1 LGPAPRPLRGRLRD
15 SGRSLTSA
23 AAIRRRRIVALVGL
37 LALAAVLYLVWG
49 AVHDSATLDGR
60 GAEVIHMDVRSKA
73 IGATEAVAVVVPAEA
88 PKGAPLLVFLH
99 GRGNDES
106 SNLVAAVYD
115 GLADLG
121 TRAPIVAFPD
131 GGDSSYWHDR
141 GSGDWGGYVVDEVIP
156 AVVDRTGADPDRIAI
171 GGISMGGF
179 GAYDIAR
186 LNPGRF
192 CAVGG
197 HSPAIWATAGETAEG
212 AFDSEED
219 FDAHDLVTAA
229 AANPAGLD
237 GPRLWLDAGDS
248 DPFVPGDDAFVSAL
262 ESSGVLVERRA
273 WPGGHD
279 GDYWNA
285 HWARYLRFYADAL
298 ADC

>member
-1 LGPAPRPLRGRLRD
+1 MNPSDAVV
-15 SGRSLTSA
+15 
-23 AAIRRRRIVALVGL
+23 RRRRIVAVCGLVAL
-37 LALAAVLYLVWG
+37 LAVAYLAWNM
-49 AVHDSATLDGR
+49 VHDAVSADPR
-60 GAEVIHMDVRSKA
+60 GADVRHIEIDSKA
-73 IGATEAVAVVVPAEA
+73 IGGTEPVSVVIPADA
-88 PKGAPLLVFLH
+88 PKAAPLLVFLH
-99 GRGNDES
+99 GRGNDEDT
-106 SNLVAAVYD
+106 NLVDAVFN

-121 TRAPIVAFPD
+121 GKAPIVAFPD

-141 GSGDWGGYVVDEVIP
+141 SSGEWGRYVVDEVIP
-156 AVVDRTGADPDRIAI
+156 QVIRETGADPKRVAI

-179 GAYDIAR
+179 GAFDIAR
-186 LNPGRF
+186 LNPGKF

-197 HSPAIWATAGETAEG
+197 HSPAIWSTAGETAEG

-219 FDAHDLVTAA
+219 FAAHDLVTAA
-229 AANPAGLD
+229 GTDPAGLD
-237 GPRLWLDAGDS
+237 GPKLWLDAGDD

-262 ESSGVLVERRA
+262 EGSGIAIDRHS